1 MDQADRDPGSS
12 AEDSLALPGHIT
24 ASLWRSLGWFSAY
37 RLVVA
42 GLFLGI
48 FEVTRG
54 AASLGA
60 QDGPLFRVVAE
71 AYIVLAALMAFG
83 LWRIRRAFNVQLVF
97 QVCIDI
103 AALTTLMYASGG
115 YKSGIV
121 VMVMVVIA
129 GAGLVGQ
136 GRLTFLFAAL
146 ATIGVLTEQQ
156 MRSVFFGAESQEFV
170 RAGLIST
177 GFFAIAAIAR
187 LLGHRT
193 VANEL
198 LAYRR
203 GVELDEQVRVNRQ
216 VIEDM
221 DDGVLVVTDADRVR
235 LHNRQA
241 EALLGV
247 SVADDAPLAVWSAT
261 LAEYLRRHRD
271 DADVTERLHLAG
283 GDVQARLVS
292 LSDGGN
298 TLIYLQDFGRIQ
310 AEARQIKLAA
320 LGRLTANIAHEIR
333 NPLSAISHASEL
345 LVDEQRADTRARL
358 VRIIR
363 DNSARLNRLVAEVL
377 ELGRRDQAV
386 AELIRI
392 DAFLGQFHEERAFQ
406 DPAARRR
413 LLITGSPDAAL
424 LFDRTHLHR
433 VIENLVSN
441 AMRYA
446 SQADGAIRVDARLID
461 EATVELHIQDD
472 GPGISAA
479 DRAKVFEPFFTTS
492 SAGTGLG
499 LYIARELCEANQAS
513 LELIDSG
520 GGAHFRI
527 RARGQTWPSSTN
539 VGSVTT

>member
-1 MDQADRDPGSS
+1 MDPVAQDPAASTDDHLG
-12 AEDSLALPGHIT
+12 LPGHIS

-42 GLFLGI
+42 CLFLGI
-48 FEVTRG
+48 FELTRG
-54 AASLGA
+54 AATLGA
-60 QDGPLFRVVAE
+60 QDGPLFRTVAT
-71 AYIVLAALMAFG
+71 AYVVLAALMAVA
-83 LWRIRRAFNVQLVF
+83 LWRLRRAFNAQLVL

-146 ATIGVLTEQQ
+146 ATIAVLTEQQ
-156 MRSVFFGAESQEFV
+156 MRSVYFGAESQEFL
-170 RAGLIST
+170 RAGLISA

-187 LLGHRT
+187 LLGQRV

-203 GVELDEQVRVNRQ
+203 GVELDEQVRINRQ

-221 DDGVLVVTDADRVR
+221 DDGVLVVTDTDHVR

-247 SVADDAPLAVWSAT
+247 TVADDAPLAVWSAT
-261 LAEYLRRHRD
+261 LADYLRRHRD
-271 DADVTERLHLAG
+271 DADVTEQIHLAG

-292 LSDGGN
+292 LPAGGN
-298 TLIYLQDFGRIQ
+298 TLIYLQDLGRIQ

-333 NPLSAISHASEL
+333 NPLSSISHASEL
-345 LVDEQRADTRARL
+345 LVDEQRSDTRSRL

-386 AELIRI
+386 PETIRI
-392 DAFLGQFHEERAFQ
+392 DAFLGQFYEERVFQ
-406 DPAARRR
+406 DPAARQR
-413 LLITGSPDAAL
+413 LAVAASAETAII
-424 LFDRTHLHR
+424 FDRAHLHR
-433 VIENLVSN
+433 VLENLVSN

-446 SQADGAIRVDARLID
+446 SQAEGAVRVEAVLTDDA
-461 EATVELHIQDD
+461 VMELNVRDD
-472 GPGISAA
+472 GPGISVD

-513 LELIDSG
+513 LQLADSG

-527 RARGQTWPSSTN
+527 RARGQTWQSSTN
-539 VGSVTT
+539 GGSATT